1 MRSKRSLQNR
11 ALLEQDQITTEQAG
25 RAVTAEVGD
34 LLFAVVNYA
43 RHLKSQP
50 EIALT
55 QTTDKFIRRFT
66 EMEILAEEDG
76 KDLDE
81 LSLEELDALWEA
93 AKAGEKE
100 PVS

>member
-1 MRSKRSLQNR
+1 
-11 ALLEQDQITTEQAG
+11 
-25 RAVTAEVGD
+25 
-34 LLFAVVNYA
+34 
-43 RHLKSQP
+43 
-50 EIALT
+50 
-55 QTTDKFIRRFT
+55 
-66 EMEILAEEDG
+66 MEILAEEDG